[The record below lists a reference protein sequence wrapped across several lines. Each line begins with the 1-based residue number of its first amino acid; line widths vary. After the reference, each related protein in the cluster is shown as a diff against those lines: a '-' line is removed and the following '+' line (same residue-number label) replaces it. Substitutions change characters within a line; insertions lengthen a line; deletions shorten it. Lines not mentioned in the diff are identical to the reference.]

1 MPDWLI
7 SVLIP
12 VAFLVIVGIGLVLL
26 ISPSLY
32 LRFHANR
39 FNPDTPWNQLQ
50 MRLLGLMLCLFAIVP
65 LGWWLSDVAKSQMID
80 GFSSNI
86 SAALAFT
93 FIAAITTG
101 VLSSILWRF
110 SAFRS
115 LIRRTYPSDRL
126 QGAAW
131 NRRVTLMSIS
141 ALVLIVTTSLV
152 LAANGYHP

>member
-12 VAFLVIVGIGLVLL
+12 VGFVVIAGVGLVLL

-32 LRFHANR
+32 FRSHPNR
-39 FNPDTPWNQLQ
+39 FNPDTPWNRLQ

-65 LGWWLSDVAKSQMID
+65 LGWWLSDVVNSQMID

-86 SAALAFT
+86 SAALAVT

-101 VLSSILWRF
+101 VMSAILWRF

-126 QGAAW
+126 QGTAW
-131 NRRVTLMSIS
+131 NRRVTLISIA
-141 ALVLIVTTSLV
+141 ALVLIVATSLV